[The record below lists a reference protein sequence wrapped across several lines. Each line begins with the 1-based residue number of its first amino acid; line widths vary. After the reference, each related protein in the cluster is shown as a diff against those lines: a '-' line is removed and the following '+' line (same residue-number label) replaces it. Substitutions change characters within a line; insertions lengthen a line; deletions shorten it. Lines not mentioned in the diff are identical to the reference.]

1 MVDCPRCEE
10 MLEPPG
16 IPSCSECGYDL
27 SQLPD
32 ADAGDMDR
40 TFRITVPVNAES
52 LSPGEIQSELQNID
66 PYEFEQFV
74 ADLWENLGWQTEVR
88 QASGDAG
95 VDVIATKDHPYPQ
108 KSVIQAKR
116 YSDST
121 KVGGPEIQQYASL
134 RQQVA
139 NVDTVIIV
147 TTSSFTSGAK
157 SRADDLNVK
166 LINGRKIVDMLEN
179 SDVYEIVD
187 EYIDNR
193 RWVKKKVPNQE
204 SSTKAGTEEETRREE
219 QTASVRPKSAT
230 QAAGEKN
237 TETESSESDSQTA
250 KTTPDSNDHWLDHN
264 YIEYDEDPERYLA
277 GHWIVSFL
285 SLSGLFAFFALNS
298 VRWYF
303 ICLVAAILSM
313 YMDMFMIKQEHEWNI
328 PQYQGVVYI
337 FGLSLF
343 FTTLP
348 VYLVHRFQFMSYRR

>member
-40 TFRITVPVNAES
+40 TFRITVPVKAES

-204 SSTKAGTEEETRREE
+204 SSTKAGAEEETRREE
-219 QTASVRPKSAT
+219 QTAPVGPKSAT

-237 TETESSESDSQTA
+237 TQTDASESEPQ
-250 KTTPDSNDHWLDHN
+250 TTPDSNDHWLDPDQPGDLN
-264 YIEYDEDPERYLA
+264 TPEEEMRY
-277 GHWIVSFL
+277 HWIVSF
-285 SLSGLFAFFALNS
+285 FALVGLLSFVIINS
-298 VRWYF
+298 LIAYF
-303 ICLVAAILSM
+303 SSLLLAMMCLLA
-313 YMDMFMIKQEHEWNI
+313 DMFWLRKKYKWEI
-328 PQYQGVVYI
+328 PRFVGITYI
-337 FGLSLF
+337 LGLSLF
-343 FTTLP
+343 FITLP
-348 VYLVHRFQFMSYRR
+348 VYLTHRFEFVSDKRS